1 MSKPEAIGLSS
12 ERLARIP
19 AFLEERYIRT
29 GRLPCAQ
36 VQVWRRGKL
45 AVNEVLGLADRLS
58 REGKAVAVSAW
69 TGEGIEPLRETIAG
83 LIDDDPET
91 ELTLLPSQGEA
102 LAWLYENGRVTGRE
116 TDDEGRT
123 HVVVR
128 LHPAA
133 LGRFERQFG

>member
-1 MSKPEAIGLSS
+1 MKYVPIPVALLGIGQPLPVDVWSATGQLLLRKGHPVTS
-12 ERLARIP
+12 EEHR
-19 AFLEERYIRT
+19 E
-29 GRLPCAQ
+29 
-36 VQVWRRGKL
+36 KL
-45 AVNEVLGLADRLS
+45 HAHQA
-58 REGKAVAVSAW
+58 SA
-69 TGEGIEPLRETIAG
+69 T
-83 LIDDDPET
+83 
-91 ELTLLPSQGEA
+91 QGEA